1 MPWSYDLRVLSYLVA
16 IAEEGSITAAARRVH
31 VTQPTL
37 SRQLREL
44 EDRLGVALFVRDGRG
59 MVPTP
64 AGSALVKRA
73 AKVFDEADAL
83 LDDIQLA
90 ARGMTGQLTLGFA
103 GSAINGVLGETL
115 GRLRAELPQAD
126 LRLIELFDDA
136 ELSSGVLDGSF
147 DLAVQRLPVRHAK
160 LAVAPWARE
169 SLALFLPSSH
179 PLART
184 TAAVEA
190 STLGNLP
197 LLMWPRE
204 SAARSYDEVI
214 ALCHRA
220 GIVPRVIEAG
230 RTVQTI
236 LALVSAGF
244 GAAVMTGSYRVLHRE
259 GVVVR
264 PIKDTV
270 TRLHL
275 VHRSDDTN
283 AVLTRALALLDET
296 AKAGLSRA

>member
-16 IAEEGSITAAARRVH
+16 IAEEGSITAAARRLH
-31 VTQPTL
+31 LSQPTL

-44 EDRLGVALFVRDGRG
+44 EGRLGVTLFVRDGRG
-59 MVPTP
+59 MVPTA
-64 AGSALVKRA
+64 AGAALVKRA

-83 LDDIQLA
+83 LDDIHLA
-90 ARGMTGQLTLGFA
+90 ARGLTGQLTLAFA

-115 GRLRAELPQAD
+115 GRLRTELPEAD
-126 LRLIELFDDA
+126 LRLTELFDDA

-169 SLALFLPSSH
+169 ELAVFLPSSH
-179 PLART
+179 PLARSSIPLEVS
-184 TAAVEA
+184 ALA
-190 STLGNLP
+190 NLP

-214 ALCHRA
+214 ALFQQA
-220 GIVPRVIEAG
+220 GVVPRVIEAG

-259 GVVVR
+259 GVVAR
-264 PIKDTV
+264 PIRDTV

-275 VHRSDDTN
+275 VYRSDDTN
-283 AVLTRALALLDET
+283 AVLIRALALLDET
-296 AKAGLSRA
+296 ARARHSG